1 MPTQQAEA
9 HAMASATVTP
19 PPGASLRPLSK
30 HDLGA
35 VVEIDAKLTGRS
47 RRDYFERRLQAALRE
62 PAQHQQLAIRHGGNL
77 RGFLL
82 ARVQEGEFG
91 RTEPAMRLQVIG
103 VEPGS
108 QHRNYGRC
116 LLGELEARAVRDGVC
131 VLRTQ
136 AHWKNHGMLRF
147 LDRAG
152 FELDRN
158 HVIDCEVHSG
168 RIVVAGDDDE
178 ALTSSHPG
186 ASNEVNYGAPPPN
199 DFEALARDRADVRS
213 LRPEDVG
220 DLARIDRRLTG
231 RDRSAYI
238 ARQVE
243 EALHDSA
250 VRVSLAAFCDG
261 AAAGYLAAK
270 VDFGDVG
277 RTEPTAVI
285 DTLAV
290 DPDRAGS
297 GIGTALVS
305 QLLVNLMA
313 LQVERVETE
322 VARDRLDLLAF
333 FHRLGFAP
341 SARLGFVKHLSS
353 AHGASP

>member
-1 MPTQQAEA
+1 M
-9 HAMASATVTP
+9 MSATVTP

-30 HDLGA
+30 YDLAA

-62 PAQHQQLAIRHGGNL
+62 PAQHVQLAIRHGGNL

-91 RTEPAMRLQVIG
+91 RTERAMRLQVIG

-108 QHRNYGRC
+108 QHRNYGKC
-116 LLGELEARAVRDGVC
+116 LLGELEAHAVREGVG

-168 RIVVAGDDDE
+168 RIVAAGDDE
-178 ALTSSHPG
+178 ALTSGQPH
-186 ASNEVNYGAPPPN
+186 ASNEINYGAPPPN

-213 LRPEDVG
+213 LLPEDVG

-231 RDRSAYI
+231 RDRSTYI

-333 FHRLGFAP
+333 FYRLGFAP
-341 SARLGFVKHLSS
+341 SSRLGFVKRLSP